1 MKKISTLILILSAL
15 LLGTANINAQG
26 STTTDKSKIN
36 TTVMSMLNQWDRQ
49 AYLNILDL
57 MTKGLSYDTD
67 GLADILNTKMDAMK
81 SGTAMHFVPSVFNGH
96 FELVNNRCTP
106 DGAPAPT

>member
-36 TTVMSMLNQWDRQ
+36 T
-49 AYLNILDL
+49 
-57 MTKGLSYDTD
+57 
-67 GLADILNTKMDAMK
+67 
-81 SGTAMHFVPSVFNGH
+81 PS
-96 FELVNNRCTP
+96 
-106 DGAPAPT
+106 